1 LCLKNDALCHNICN
15 SKLKGKIKM
24 LIQNNLD
31 HGPSGHQA
39 EASSA
44 ESEETQKSNLRA
56 FMGTQ
61 AAKVDAI
68 KQSTHTARLVVL
80 GGMMVLATS
89 LVFIV
94 SSLTQDKAPEI
105 NLKSPV
111 TKDRKAQPVVERAP
125 VTAVVD
131 LEVTPVMAWPEP
143 SGIGEALAQV
153 QLLKQRL
160 SHSEEGLVKY
170 QAALAES
177 FQLAQE
183 AHEKPKQRSPQMFPS
198 SKLQKDSAK
207 SSEDLVALSV
217 LEVKPDRVLVASAS
231 NPMVKLAVKQG
242 ARLPGGALFIGYD
255 PQTRL
260 LKTDQGDFVI
270 QADRVP

>member
-1 LCLKNDALCHNICN
+1 
-15 SKLKGKIKM
+15 
-24 LIQNNLD
+24 
-31 HGPSGHQA
+31 
-39 EASSA
+39 
-44 ESEETQKSNLRA
+44 
-56 FMGTQ
+56 
-61 AAKVDAI
+61 
-68 KQSTHTARLVVL
+68 
-80 GGMMVLATS
+80 
-89 LVFIV
+89 
-94 SSLTQDKAPEI
+94 
-105 NLKSPV
+105 
-111 TKDRKAQPVVERAP
+111 
-125 VTAVVD
+125 
-131 LEVTPVMAWPEP
+131 MAWPEP

-183 AHEKPKQRSPQMFPS
+183 AQEKPKQRSPQVFPS